1 MLTSENN
8 NVELAEYVVVEGL
21 VYSAE
26 RNNPKNV
33 KETGLCDI
41 KLSRRSLVYKRL
53 LMIICNRGMETVGR
67 RGRLC
72 VAPCTL
78 RMPLNK

>member
-26 RNNPKNV
+26 RYNPKNA
-33 KETGLCDI
+33 KETGLRDI

-53 LMIICNRGMETVGR
+53 LMIISNCGMETAGW
-67 RGRLC
+67 
-72 VAPCTL
+72 
-78 RMPLNK
+78 